1 MRRHRSM
8 VTILALALALALA
21 PASLASAK
29 SHSKHKSHHPHKTTT
44 TTKPKT
50 KEALVPGG
58 SVCTFLDDQA
68 GSSHIASAM
77 ESAIESGNFASAQST
92 LLTLFTTIAKDAP
105 SAEAALSS
113 APANVQSAF
122 KTMISFDAQFKT
134 AIASATSFAG
144 LGMALASLGQNS
156 SLRAAS
162 ETVGTYAT
170 EKCGA

>member
-8 VTILALALALALA
+8 VTILALAIALALA

-29 SHSKHKSHHPHKTTT
+29 SHHSTKHKTHKTTT
-44 TTKPKT
+44 TTKPTT
-50 KEALVPGG
+50 KEGLVPGG

-92 LLTLFTTIAKDAP
+92 LLNLFSLIAKDAP
-105 SAEAALSS
+105 TAEAALKS
-113 APANVQSAF
+113 APANVQAAF

-134 AIASATSFAG
+134 AIAGATSFAG
-144 LGMALASLGQNS
+144 LGMALASLGQNPALQS
-156 SLRAAS
+156 AS
-162 ETVGTYAT
+162 TTVGNYAS
-170 EKCGA
+170 EKCGG

>member
-8 VTILALALALALA
+8 VTMLALAFVLALA

-29 SHSKHKSHHPHKTTT
+29 SHHSTKHKTHKTHKTT
-44 TTKPKT
+44 KP
-50 KEALVPGG
+50 AAQGLVPGG

-92 LLTLFTTIAKDAP
+92 LLNLFSLIAKDAP
-105 SAEAALSS
+105 TAEAALKS
-113 APANVQSAF
+113 APANVQAAF

-134 AIASATSFAG
+134 AIAGATSFAG
-144 LGMALASLGQNS
+144 LGMALASLGQNPALQS
-156 SLRAAS
+156 AS
-162 ETVGTYAT
+162 TTVGNYAS
-170 EKCGA
+170 EKCGG